1 MRQFRL
7 LPSWSKV
14 PAVAALV
21 LSFLALVLVACRP
34 VRPLAPGAMPASASS
49 SIEEQNAAIV
59 QRFYDEFSAGNADVI
74 LEVHPQTITMHYAGE
89 FEDVPAQA
97 LRDDLAALKAA
108 NPDLRAVVHSNIAA
122 GDYVFT
128 ELTWT
133 TTHTGDYFGI
143 PASGKTTTHPGIVV
157 RRLENGKIVESW
169 EMFDDLSF
177 MQSIGYVPDWDTLVS
192 QGPLGD

>member
-1 MRQFRL
+1 MQQRSSRSSAAKA
-7 LPSWSKV
+7 PV
-14 PAVAALV
+14 IAVLALGIFG
-21 LSFLALVLVACRP
+21 FLAACQP
-34 VRPLAPGAMPASASS
+34 VRPLPPTAAPTAESASQ
-49 SIEEQNAAIV
+49 EEQNAVIV
-59 QRFYDEFSAGNADVI
+59 QRFYDEFSAGDADVI
-74 LEVHPQTITMHYAGE
+74 LEVHPETIRMHYAGE

-97 LRDDLAALKAA
+97 LRDDLAAMKAA
-108 NPDLRAVVHSNIAA
+108 NPDLRAVVHTNIAM

-177 MQSIGYVPDWDTLVS
+177 VQSIGYVPDWDTLVG
-192 QGPLGD
+192 QGPMAD